1 MIVSDTG
8 PLISAFQSRS
18 FPLLHALIGHV
29 VVPHAVADE
38 ITQHGWSDELAAAG
52 ERIRVVELETGEHA
66 KAQEVADAI
75 GTSDPLPHRGEA
87 EAIVLACRS
96 SEFRNSEFC
105 ELILIDE
112 LAARNYATK
121 MGLRVVGFP
130 GILLMATRTKVLS
143 PEDLKSRLE
152 SCRDQGTYYSQPL
165 IEDVYQMAHTVW
177 RSP

>member
-8 PLISAFQSRS
+8 PLVSAFQSGS
-18 FPLLHALIGHV
+18 FPLLHALIGDV
-29 VVPHAVADE
+29 VVPKAVADE
-38 ITQHGWSDELAAAG
+38 IAQHGWSNALAAAG
-52 ERIRVVELETGEHA
+52 EKIRVVELETGEPARA
-66 KAQEVADAI
+66 KEVADAI

-87 EAIVLACRS
+87 EAIVLACRNR
-96 SEFRNSEFC
+96 EIC

-121 MGLRVVGFP
+121 MGLRVTGFP
-130 GILLMATRTKVLS
+130 GILLLATRTKVLN

-152 SCRDQGTYYSQPL
+152 SCRDQGTYYGQPL
-165 IEDVYQMAHTVW
+165 IEDVYQMAQTVW